1 MVHLLWK
8 IAWQF
13 FKKLKME
20 LPYNLA
26 IPLLG
31 ISKKIQSRIL
41 KRYLYTHVHHI
52 IDNSQEV

>member
-1 MVHLLWK
+1 MET
-8 IAWQF
+8 AWQS

-31 ISKKIQSRIL
+31 ISKKIRSRIL
-41 KRYLYTHVHHI
+41 KRYLYTRVPHNI
-52 IDNSQEV
+52 TDNSQEM

>member
-1 MVHLLWK
+1 
-8 IAWQF
+8 
-13 FKKLKME
+13 ME

-26 IPLLG
+26 IPFLG

-41 KRYLYTHVHHI
+41 KRYLYTHVHYI